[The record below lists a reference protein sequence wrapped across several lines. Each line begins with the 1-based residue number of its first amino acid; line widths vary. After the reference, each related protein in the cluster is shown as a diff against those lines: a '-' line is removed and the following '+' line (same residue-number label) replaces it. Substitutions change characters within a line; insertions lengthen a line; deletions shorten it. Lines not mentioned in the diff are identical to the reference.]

1 MRTSPQ
7 GESVFHAEARLQ
19 ALMLA
24 SLEGDA
30 KAYREL
36 LQELSVYLR
45 AYYRRRLPAGGL
57 DVEDLVQET
66 LIAVD
71 SRRASYDATQPFT
84 PWVFAI
90 ARYRLVDLLRC
101 ARVRAA
107 VPLDDLENLFS
118 TGAYEKASAEMD
130 VERMLS
136 LLPGKQRDAIRMT
149 QLQGR
154 SIDEAA
160 QLTGQSQ
167 SAIKVGIHRGL
178 KRLRAYLT
186 KEEQHEND

>member
-1 MRTSPQ
+1 MR
-7 GESVFHAEARLQ
+7 
-19 ALMLA
+19 A
-24 SLEGDA
+24 SLDGNA
-30 KAYREL
+30 QAYREM
-36 LQELSVYLR
+36 LQELSGYLR
-45 AYYRRRLPAGGL
+45 AYYRRRLPPGGA

-71 SRRASYDATQPFT
+71 ARRASYDATQPFT

-90 ARYRLVDLLRC
+90 ARYRLVDHLRR

-107 VPLDDLENLFS
+107 TSLDGLEHLFGS
-118 TGAYEKASAEMD
+118 EDHEQVAAEMD
-130 VERMLS
+130 VEFMLS
-136 LLPGKQRDAIRMT
+136 LLSPKQREAIRMT
-149 QLQGR
+149 RLEGR

-178 KRLRAYLT
+178 KRLRDYLM
-186 KEEQHEND
+186 KDDRHEDGRPDR

>member
-1 MRTSPQ
+1 M
-7 GESVFHAEARLQ
+7 FHAEARLR

-24 SLEGDA
+24 SLDGDT

-45 AYYRRRLPAGGL
+45 AYYRRRLPAGGF
-57 DVEDLVQET
+57 DAEDLVQET

-71 SRRASYDATQPFT
+71 ARRASYDVTQPFT

-90 ARYRLVDLLRC
+90 ARYRLVDHLRR

-107 VPLDDLENLFS
+107 TSLDGLEDLFGTEDHEHVA
-118 TGAYEKASAEMD
+118 TEMD

-136 LLPGKQRDAIRMT
+136 MLPAKQRDAIRMT
-149 QLQGR
+149 RLEGR

-160 QLTGQSQ
+160 RLTGQSQ

-178 KRLRAYLT
+178 KRLRAYLL
-186 KEEQHEND
+186 KDDRHEDN

>member
-1 MRTSPQ
+1 MY
-7 GESVFHAEARLQ
+7 HAETRLR

-24 SLEGDA
+24 GLDGDA
-30 KAYREL
+30 QAWRKL

-45 AYYRRRLPAGGL
+45 AYYRRRLPQDGA
-57 DVEDLVQET
+57 DAEDLVQET
-66 LIAVD
+66 LIAVNE
-71 SRRASYDATQPFT
+71 RRESYDVAQPFT

-90 ARYRLVDLLRC
+90 ARYRLVDHLRR

-107 VPLDDLENLFS
+107 ASLDGLEDLFGTEDHEQVA
-118 TGAYEKASAEMD
+118 TEMD

-136 LLPGKQRDAIRMT
+136 LLPAKQRDAIRMT
-149 QLQGR
+149 RLEGR

-178 KRLRAYLT
+178 KRLRAYLM
-186 KEEQHEND
+186 KDQRHEDG

>member
-1 MRTSPQ
+1 MYD
-7 GESVFHAEARLQ
+7 AETRLR

-24 SLEGDA
+24 GLGGDA
-30 KAYREL
+30 QAYRTL

-45 AYYRRRLPAGGL
+45 GYYRRRLPRDGA

-71 SRRASYDATQPFT
+71 GRRASYDVTQPFT

-90 ARYRLVDLLRC
+90 ARYRLVDHLRR

-107 VPLDDLENLFS
+107 TSLDGLEDLFGTEDHEQAA
-118 TGAYEKASAEMD
+118 TEMD

-136 LLPGKQRDAIRMT
+136 MLPQKQRDAIRMT
-149 QLQGR
+149 RIEGR
-154 SIDEAA
+154 SIDETA

-178 KRLRAYLT
+178 KRLRAYLI
-186 KEEQHEND
+186 KSDPHEDG

>member
-1 MRTSPQ
+1 MY
-7 GESVFHAEARLQ
+7 HAETRLR

-24 SLEGDA
+24 GLGGDA

-36 LQELSVYLR
+36 LQKLSLYLR
-45 AYYRRRLPAGGL
+45 AYYRRRLPGDGA

-71 SRRASYDATQPFT
+71 ARRASYDVTQPFT

-90 ARYRLVDLLRC
+90 ARYRLVDHLRR
-101 ARVRAA
+101 ARIRVVTSLDGLEDLFGTEDHEQAA
-107 VPLDDLENLFS
+107 
-118 TGAYEKASAEMD
+118 AEMD

-136 LLPGKQRDAIRMT
+136 MLPEKQRDAIRMT
-149 QLQGR
+149 RIEGR
-154 SIDEAA
+154 SIGEAA

-167 SAIKVGIHRGL
+167 SAIKVGVHRGL
-178 KRLRAYLT
+178 KRLRAYLL
-186 KEEQHEND
+186 KEDHHEDDRAD